1 AIEVVRGLQAR
12 FPDVPIRLHIDARQH
27 GFNRK
32 VSNLINILPLARF
45 ETLVMCDSD
54 VEVAPGYLAEI
65 VATLEQPNVG
75 AATFLYHGVAAD
87 SIPAR
92 LAALA
97 INTQFLPQVIT
108 ALRLHLAQP
117 CLGPTIAIRRRVL
130 EEIGGLH
137 AFTDV
142 LAEDH
147 AIGQAV
153 R

>member
-1 AIEVVRGLQAR
+1 
-12 FPDVPIRLHIDARQH
+12 
-27 GFNRK
+27 
-32 VSNLINILPLARF
+32 
-45 ETLVMCDSD
+45 
-54 VEVAPGYLAEI
+54 
-65 VATLEQPNVG
+65 
-75 AATFLYHGVAAD
+75 
-87 SIPAR
+87 
-92 LAALA
+92 A

-153 R
+153 RDAGYQVAFASGSIGHVCFDGETGAMLARQLRVARTIKVVDPVGYAGTALAHPCALALVAALLGASNGGLLMAFALACRMLLCLAVQRAFRLPR